1 MSGQQII
8 YGVGVQLVQPLVD
21 LISILDLRN
30 ILGRSQDV
38 LPVEDRSYLF
48 QAERILLNG
57 KGAVDGANTITP
69 AQSRVAGKLVR

>member
-8 YGVGVQLVQPLVD
+8 YGVGVQLVQPLVN
-21 LISILDLRN
+21 LIGVLDLCN

-38 LPVEDRSYLF
+38 LAVKDRSYLF
-48 QAERILLNG
+48 QAERILFNG
-57 KGAVDGANTITP
+57 KGAVDGTNTIAP